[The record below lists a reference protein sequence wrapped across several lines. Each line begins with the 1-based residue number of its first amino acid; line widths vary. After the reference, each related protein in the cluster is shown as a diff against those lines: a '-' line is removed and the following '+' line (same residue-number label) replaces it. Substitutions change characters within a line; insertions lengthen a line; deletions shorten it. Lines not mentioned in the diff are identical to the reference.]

1 MPKEVRYIL
10 FSPEEVHAALLGHVG
25 ERGWGAMEAPSQ
37 RGLHSELL
45 PAACGGVAARLI
57 RSGQPAPGAEAYKL
71 GASDLLAAI
80 LAFCRA
86 IHVPLPVNGQKA
98 LELMNGRLAM
108 TVTLNSEPV
117 FVEAETGLLR
127 YTDSH
132 TEALRQRAH
141 A

>member
-10 FSPEEVHAALLGHVG
+10 FSPDEVHAALLCHVG
-25 ERGWGAMEAPSQ
+25 ERAWGVAEPPST
-37 RGLHSELL
+37 RGLYAELHAT
-45 PAACGGVAARLI
+45 PSGGVAARLL
-57 RSGQPAPGAEAYKL
+57 RPRHQATAEETHRL
-71 GASDLLAAI
+71 GESDLLAAV

-86 IHVPLPVNGQKA
+86 AHVPLPMAGQKA

-108 TVTLNSEPV
+108 TVTLNSEAACI
-117 FVEAETGLLR
+117 EAGTGVLR
-127 YTDSH
+127 YTDRQ